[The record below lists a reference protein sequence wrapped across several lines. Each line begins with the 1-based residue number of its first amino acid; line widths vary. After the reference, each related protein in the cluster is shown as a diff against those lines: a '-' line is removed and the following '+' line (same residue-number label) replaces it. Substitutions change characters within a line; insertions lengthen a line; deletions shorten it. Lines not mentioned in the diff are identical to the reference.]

1 MQSYSNCAYM
11 HTYCNIFVNMHNFT
25 SDIHTD
31 ISVFYFVKMHKIHI
45 FAFCKH
51 WYGCSYILVFND
63 LFW

>member
-51 WYGCSYILVFND
+51 W
-63 LFW
+63 